1 MKRLFLA
8 TTAVLWI
15 ASAQAQTQLAHP
27 SCLAQANAKTKPFI
41 TIDDLRR
48 FVEAHPDCDK
58 VPLPPPALP
67 IRSSYA
73 NSIDIA
79 DCVMR
84 ETRRYREQ
92 LHIDNQTHGDG
103 LHSSMVT
110 HLVAAVK
117 ATCNAQ

>member
-15 ASAQAQTQLAHP
+15 ASAQAQTQTQLAHP

-48 FVEAHPDCDK
+48 FVETHPDCDK

-92 LHIDNQTHGDG
+92 LHIEQGDA